1 MLGYL
6 IYDMYMFV
14 TANLMTINAYEV
26 DVINAGGC
34 PVPNFA
40 FGMYFKNQIN
50 ASYSESYII
59 NNTAYFRYEF
69 QTYSST
75 TYPNKTNIIVNHS
88 IPLIPC

>member
-26 DVINAGGC
+26 DVINAGAC

-50 ASYSESYII
+50 A
-59 NNTAYFRYEF
+59 
-69 QTYSST
+69 TYS
-75 TYPNKTNIIVNHS
+75 
-88 IPLIPC
+88 